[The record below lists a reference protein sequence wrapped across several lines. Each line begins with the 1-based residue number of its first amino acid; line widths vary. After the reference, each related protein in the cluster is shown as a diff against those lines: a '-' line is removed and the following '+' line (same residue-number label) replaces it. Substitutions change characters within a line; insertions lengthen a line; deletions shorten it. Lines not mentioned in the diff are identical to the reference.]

1 MVMVPNGLPQQ
12 ALYAVSRHSISDFFA
27 DRDAE
32 SRVSLEPLSVQNQ
45 TPLGGC
51 TCAMFLHPY
60 IVPPTADPD

>member
-1 MVMVPNGLPQQ
+1 MVVMPNGFTEQ
-12 ALYAVSRHSISDFFA
+12 ALYAVSRHSISNFLA

-32 SRVSLEPLSVQNQ
+32 SSMGHAPLSVQNQ
-45 TPLGGC
+45 TPFGGC